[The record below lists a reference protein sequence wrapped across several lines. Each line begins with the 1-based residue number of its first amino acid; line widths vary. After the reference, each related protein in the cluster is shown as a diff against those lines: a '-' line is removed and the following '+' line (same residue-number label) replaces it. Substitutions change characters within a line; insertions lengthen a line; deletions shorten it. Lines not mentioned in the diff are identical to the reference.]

1 MRASATE
8 APHRAPSPF
17 GSAARTVGRVE
28 GGRVRCSPSMS
39 AIRLV
44 NSGRLPCRTAGRH
57 GCMSGPPATELRGG
71 VVGVCGPGVV
81 GRRLLRTIPA
91 GGGREHSRGRWDERF
106 RWAGLLPSGRGR
118 GGRCFAV
125 SATFA
130 HRSASEVPDAQGF
143 QPRQLLGFI
152 RATLTHP
159 YWLGGIAL
167 STVGLG
173 LHAFALTGGAL
184 AVVQLLMVLG
194 VLFALPLQRRLRQER
209 IPRNELLWALT
220 LVVGLAGFLLV
231 ATAGVPA
238 HTTEVAA

>member
-1 MRASATE
+1 
-8 APHRAPSPF
+8 
-17 GSAARTVGRVE
+17 
-28 GGRVRCSPSMS
+28 MS
-39 AIRLV
+39 V
-44 NSGRLPCRTAGRH
+44 
-57 GCMSGPPATELRGG
+57 
-71 VVGVCGPGVV
+71 
-81 GRRLLRTIPA
+81 
-91 GGGREHSRGRWDERF
+91 F
-106 RWAGLLPSGRGR
+106 AGLAYYPAAVAAAAAA
-118 GGRCFAV
+118 FAV

-152 RATLTHP
+152 RAILTHP

-167 STVGLG
+167 STVRLG

-184 AVVQLLMVLG
+184 AVVHLLMVLG

-209 IPRNELLWALT
+209 IPRDELLWALT

-231 ATAGVPA
+231 ATAGVSA